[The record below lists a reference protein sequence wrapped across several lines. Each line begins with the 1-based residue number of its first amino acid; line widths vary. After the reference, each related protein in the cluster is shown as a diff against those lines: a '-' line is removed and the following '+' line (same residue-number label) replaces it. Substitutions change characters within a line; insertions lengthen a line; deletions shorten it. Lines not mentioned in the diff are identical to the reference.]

1 MHFSTAFVVAASA
14 ALVQAATIEVQ
25 VGNGA
30 LTFVPNDIKANIG
43 DVVEFSFFPKVHT
56 YRSLSYTQSS

>member
-30 LTFVPNDIKANIG
+30 LTFIPNDIKANIG
-43 DVVEFSFFPKVHT
+43 DVVEFSFFPKVHILP
-56 YRSLSYTQSS
+56 SPAHKSS